1 MLIIDNPNLPTT
13 PIAGNGAASFIVN
26 PVNLPTIVQSDVLAV
41 RPGIVRG
48 GEPAAVEANPG
59 APVGEI
65 YMVEIPDAANV
76 IAISTPAGNL
86 TAADDPSN
94 IQQGEFVYNPYDQT
108 VLLRSSI
115 DISGLSV
122 LVLQGQATGIF
133 RQDFIPPP
141 HPEWFNRFPLVG
153 QLSIGLD
160 FEQQPTGSLEFE
172 CQLIQLQALLNAL
185 RPDTLIDLYG
195 YAFRVTQTNFTQSY
209 LSTQPQ
215 GRFVV
220 TVSLSGANERS
231 LTDPISLR
239 QILDFVDSIDSEP
252 VIETTVQVLGEIAGI
267 TIDAPTMELSLEGLN
282 SDDTFNI
289 DSEFTDRLRHQ
300 GLFAEYNTNSLKAR
314 PIDSVAEWAFTDNDC
329 LEPPQVT
336 YLGRQPK
343 QSLNSAISLAPLAL
357 NAAVLP
363 TIISA
368 PPTIQI
374 QPESDDLI
382 GNANEFLVTR
392 IEGEFSEAGSDD
404 DSEDLL
410 GQNAARPQW
419 NQRRPDRTTLV
430 KGDEALTRPPEET
443 TDITTTSLCFVNS
456 GPTKTQETETSENGN
471 PVSVETKVYGFVFL
485 SKDHMRLKNGELVL
499 SITDP
504 GTVWELIR
512 ETTTTWVYDD
522 ETGYELGT
530 VTTGRELFSF
540 KAESDALETYEL
552 DQETDPISVADL
564 NTYQFRWRAV
574 NEAVGR
580 SLRKLSSVYN
590 DVSEN
595 EGRYVYFQEEAPNGQ
610 IITRRRRDPS
620 FVTPYYVETEI
631 SHSNSFAQTQN
642 PEEPEQIGGQLRRL
656 PNLTT
661 GRESFNRVDT
671 KIKASPATRK
681 VARIESIPETNGET
695 QVSSRV
701 NAPGDLVPDAYTVVT
716 QEMSAEGPNYRDFA
730 SRSVFDENLGRPGE
744 AARRPSDFQQVEPES
759 GQSGSDLP
767 DDTSEY
773 EYIVTSPGNDP
784 NGPALSTL
792 SFPYAE
798 TVAEAETAVR
808 TYAIAA
814 EITNPSRSIS
824 ITIGPNLQI
833 KPGDKVRLTLAG
845 IVYQCR
851 VNTVNHSITLSGI
864 IDGQLELTG
873 QTTLQLSP
881 GREPDFTFTRRPVPQ
896 DADIDES
903 NETISFTNVSG
914 LGDATLSM
922 GGLLRGRL
930 TRRNPNG

>member
-1 MLIIDNPNLPTT
+1 MLFLDNPNLPTS
-13 PIAGNGAASFIVN
+13 PLVGDGAASFIIN
-26 PVNLPTIVQSDVLAV
+26 PVDLPTIVQSDVLAV
-41 RPGIVRG
+41 KPGIVQP
-48 GEPAAVEANPG
+48 GEPAAVEVDPG
-59 APVGEI
+59 APTDDV
-65 YMVEIPDAANV
+65 YTVDIPNATNV
-76 IAISTPAGNL
+76 VTISTPSGNL
-86 TAADDPSN
+86 TAADDPSD
-94 IQQGEFVYNPYDQT
+94 IQEGEFVYNPYDET
-108 VLLRSSI
+108 VSFI
-115 DISGLSV
+115 PDTDIAGLSL
-122 LVLQGQATGIF
+122 LVFQNQSIGIF
-133 RQDFIPPP
+133 RQDLVPSPY
-141 HPEWFNRFPLVG
+141 PEWFNRFPLVG

-160 FEQQPTGSLEFE
+160 FEQQPTGSLELE
-172 CQLIQLQALLNAL
+172 CQLIHLQVLLNAL

-195 YAFRVTQTNFTQSY
+195 YAFRVTQTNFTQSL

-215 GRFVV
+215 GQFVV

-231 LTDPISLR
+231 LADPISLR
-239 QILDFVDSIDSEP
+239 QILDFVDSTDSEP

-267 TIDAPTMELSLEGLN
+267 TIDAPSMELSLEDLN
-282 SDDTFNI
+282 SDDTFSI
-289 DSEFTDRLRHQ
+289 ESEFTDRLRHQ

-343 QSLNSAISLAPLAL
+343 QSLNSVINLAPPAL
-357 NAAVLP
+357 NAAILP
-363 TIISA
+363 ATVFE

-374 QPESDDLI
+374 QPESETLI

-392 IEGEFSEAGSDD
+392 IEGEFSEEGSDD

-410 GQNAARPQW
+410 GQNEARPQW

-430 KGDEALTRPPEET
+430 KGDEALTSPPDET
-443 TDITTTSLCFVNS
+443 TEITTTSLCFVNS
-456 GPTKTQETETSENGN
+456 GVTKTEEVETSENGN

-504 GTVWELIR
+504 GTVWDLIR

-522 ETGYELGT
+522 DTGYELGT

-552 DQETDPISVADL
+552 AQAADPVSVADL

-595 EGRYVYFQEEAPNGQ
+595 EGRYIYFQEEAPNGQ

-631 SHSNSFAQTQN
+631 SHSNSFGQTQN
-642 PEEPEQIGGQLRRL
+642 PEEPEQVGGQLRRL

-661 GRESFNRVDT
+661 GRESFNRLDT

-695 QVSSRV
+695 QVSSRG
-701 NAPGDLVPDAYTVVT
+701 NTPGDLVPDAYTVVT

-730 SRSVFDENLGRPGE
+730 SRSVFDEKLGRPGE

-773 EYIVTSPGNDP
+773 EYIVTSPGYDP

-814 EITNPSRSIS
+814 EITNPSRTIS

-833 KPGDKVRLTLAG
+833 KPADKVKLTLAG
-845 IVYQCR
+845 IVYNCR

-873 QTTLQLSP
+873 QTNLQLSP

-903 NETISFTNVSG
+903 SETLSFTNVSG
-914 LGDATLSM
+914 LGDATISM